1 MRIKMLNS
9 VTGRRGPY
17 ARGQV
22 VDAPEAEA
30 LQLIRRGAAVRAGR
44 PAESEVS
51 ADTPELESAAL
62 AEPEEAAVT
71 PKPQRKR
78 KGKPPE

>member
-44 PAESEVS
+44 QAAEPAVS

-62 AEPEEAAVT
+62 AGPEEAAVT
-71 PKPQRKR
+71 PAPRRKR
-78 KGKPPE
+78 KAS